1 MKEELLPCPFCGR
14 KPCIIDDGKTECGC
28 WNTSC
33 VLFEHGMSID
43 NWQSR
48 PTPTGLRELDKQSL
62 AEFLQKYFG
71 IAEVHAKTDIYKD
84 EKMAELVGKTVN
96 WYMTH
101 GLAENIC
108 AHFAAKMGE
117 PGLRAWEDEE
127 ELAKELRWLDS
138 GDIDKEYKE
147 KYWDAC
153 KDKEFYREKAKAIFG
168 RGNFARPVVSV
179 EQIATIL
186 TKCKS
191 IFKNPHHYSMD
202 EQGKMVMDDARLIH
216 DLHNRSGWHIR
227 RCEICGL
234 VYQYDTS
241 D

>member
-1 MKEELLPCPFCGR
+1 MQNIKENDMALLGRKRIKFEIEHLGASTPSKNLIKEEIAKKYST
-14 KPCIIDDGKTECGC
+14 KPELVAIRHIYTKYGQSKARIIA
-28 WNTSC
+28 
-33 VLFEHGMSID
+33 H
-43 NWQSR
+43 
-48 PTPTGLRELDKQSL
+48 
-62 AEFLQKYFG
+62 
-71 IAEVHAKTDIYKD
+71 IYKD

>member
-1 MKEELLPCPFCGR
+1 MPQEYLEASNQKENPSPQE
-14 KPCIIDDGKTECGC
+14 KTE
-28 WNTSC
+28 
-33 VLFEHGMSID
+33 VLGVGRLLSATQLRFTAI
-43 NWQSR
+43 
-48 PTPTGLRELDKQSL
+48 TPT
-62 AEFLQKYFG
+62 
-71 IAEVHAKTDIYKD
+71 
-84 EKMAELVGKTVN
+84 
-96 WYMTH
+96 
-101 GLAENIC
+101 
-108 AHFAAKMGE
+108 
-117 PGLRAWEDEE
+117 GLRAWEDEE